1 MPELTDKEAV
11 AVVKEYFRKPGV
23 AAVEVIRGRVR
34 IGDKVR
40 FRGHTTDF
48 TQKIKSM
55 QIDHLEITE
64 AGEGD
69 FVGIL
74 VNDRVRENDSMFLEE
89 GTAETV
95 LKD

>member
-48 TQKIKSM
+48 TQEIESM
-55 QIDHLEITE
+55 QIDHQEITE

-89 GTAETV
+89 GTVETV
-95 LKD
+95 L

>member
-34 IGDKVR
+34 IGDQVR

-48 TQKIKSM
+48 TQKIESM
-55 QIDHLEITE
+55 QIDHQDITE

-69 FVGIL
+69 LVGIL
-74 VNDRVRENDSMFLEE
+74 VNDRVRENDHMFLE
-89 GTAETV
+89 GETV
-95 LKD
+95 ETVR

>member
-1 MPELTDKEAV
+1 MSEPSDKEAV

-48 TQKIKSM
+48 TQKIESM
-55 QIDHLEITE
+55 QIDHQEITE

-74 VNDRVRENDSMFLEE
+74 VNDRVRENDHMFLEGE
-89 GTAETV
+89 TVETV
-95 LKD
+95 L